1 MKYFGIWHKP
11 IKDWKYYLRL
21 LHIPF
26 TVLIVATFVVFAF
39 YHNITSIVFSK
50 NKIDVFREDLQQVA
64 LYFWTVDREFSDF
77 LVTLDGIVEGYM
89 NEENILSEKTD
100 EIEKVREYVYN
111 NRSYLAWLGFD
122 NYNDIMDFLADT
134 WKYKDEL
141 FVLLGKDTPQ
151 NYLVILQNSN
161 EKRPNGWF
169 FWSFAFIQVYQGR
182 IQHIE
187 IVDSYFPDFIG
198 RGASVTP
205 PVWSQTFLPE
215 SRVAFIAANW
225 FGFTNIDGH
234 NIKTLYEDIF
244 GWNYH
249 TEKVNEVIQPD
260 TFAMLEN
267 KNIKWVLFIETK
279 LLETIMPSI
288 RQKIW
293 EWQFVNAS
301 IDIIRGEARSNK
313 KEFYIDE
320 VNRFFADNALSIAKH
335 IINNFNSVI
344 NQQLINIHLS
354 NVSDQFNGLIQ
365 KWSLTNIYDP
375 NYIYAR
381 DINDSYNKIDGF
393 IDKNIEIIDV
403 YGNLILESSRDKF
416 SIEDLDNGDYMMNII
431 YTLYIPNTYKDIIKW
446 FEEKYDIELGNR
458 ERIILGL
465 MPNVWITPEQWLRY
479 RTRSVLYLPPYIT
492 ISDDS
497 NIGYRNKLFQA
508 PFANG
513 LYYNMRI
520 GDDETRKIIQI
531 PISVNKE

>member
-11 IKDWKYYLRL
+11 IKDWKYYIRL

-26 TVLIVATFVVFAF
+26 TILLVATFVVFAF

-50 NKIDVFREDLQQVA
+50 SKIDVFREDLQQVA

-77 LVTLDGIVEGYM
+77 LITLDDIVEGYI

-100 EIEKVREYVYN
+100 EIEQVREYIYK
-111 NRSYLAWLGFD
+111 NRSYLARLGFD

-141 FVLLGKDTPQ
+141 FVLLGKDQPQ

-182 IQHIE
+182 IEYLE

-198 RGASVTP
+198 RGSGITP
-205 PVWSQTFLPE
+205 PSRSQPFLPE

-234 NIKTLYEDIF
+234 NIKSLYEDIF
-244 GWNYH
+244 GGAYRGD
-249 TEKVNEVIQPD
+249 KVDEVIDPA

-267 KNIKWVLFIETK
+267 KYIKWVLFIETR
-279 LLETIMPSI
+279 LLEMIMPSI
-288 RQKIW
+288 TQKIW
-293 EWQFVNAS
+293 EWQFVNAA
-301 IDIIRGEARSNK
+301 IDIIRWEDRTNK
-313 KEFYIDE
+313 KELYIQE
-320 VNRFFADNALSIAKH
+320 VNKFFADNALNITKH
-335 IINNFNSVI
+335 IINNFWSIIDQGSI
-344 NQQLINIHLS
+344 NVHLS
-354 NVSDQFNGLIQ
+354 NISDQLNWLIQ

-375 NYIYAR
+375 TYIYAR

-393 IDKNIEIIDV
+393 IDKTIEIVDSDN
-403 YGNLILESSRDKF
+403 NLVLESSRDKF
-416 SIEDLDNGDYMMNII
+416 AIDSLENGDYMMTIT
-431 YTLYIPNTYKDIIKW
+431 YTLYVPNAYKDIISW
-446 FEEKYDIELGNR
+446 FEKKYDIELENR
-458 ERIILGL
+458 ERIVLWL

-479 RTRSVLYLPPYIT
+479 RTRSILYLPPYIS
-492 ISDDS
+492 IRDVSD
-497 NIGYRNKLFQA
+497 IGYRNRQFQA

-520 GDDETRKIIQI
+520 GEDETRKIIQI
-531 PISVNKE
+531 PIRVNK